1 MSTEAIVYLAR
12 KLKWT
17 RAEIG
22 QLSPR
27 QFNELLKEVY
37 YQESVEEYRRQH
49 GLANI
54 LAAIYNTIPKK
65 RGSKVF
71 QASDFL
77 SGEMPTRNKS
87 ENELEQLA
95 SNHNVKLPTK
105 EIKNRS

>member
-1 MSTEAIVYLAR
+1 MSTETIVYLAR

-22 QLSPR
+22 QMSPQ

-37 YQESVEEYRRQH
+37 YQESIDEYRRQH
-49 GLANI
+49 GLATI
-54 LAAIYNTIPKK
+54 LAAIYNTIPRK

-77 SGEMPTRNKS
+77 KDEMPTHNKS
-87 ENELEQLA
+87 QN
-95 SNHNVKLPTK
+95 
-105 EIKNRS
+105 